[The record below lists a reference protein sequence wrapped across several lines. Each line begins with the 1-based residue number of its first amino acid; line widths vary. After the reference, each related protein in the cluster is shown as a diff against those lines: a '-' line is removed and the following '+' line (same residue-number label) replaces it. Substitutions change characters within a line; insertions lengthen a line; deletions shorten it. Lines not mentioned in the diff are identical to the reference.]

1 MSPQSSNPFSDP
13 PQPPPKNRQHRM
25 PSRPADLENAVVD
38 TVTINGRRMG
48 RSNTAALPPSKAPQ
62 LGPRSQSTDSTP
74 SDKQKLATP
83 KTKKKGSQHEDAIDR
98 LDITGFGPAM
108 FHHDGPFDACAP
120 SRNRHRT
127 KAPMMAWS
135 ADPAHADQSNSDSPY
150 PSPRKDLYPTA
161 YYEPPKN
168 KVDAIAE
175 AWGIHEPEPFEEFFA
190 GGGARGDTPASSIYN
205 GRDSHSKRKDGREAR
220 EAREA
225 YREYLNDQEARSRP
239 TRRRDIPPPQPIFV
253 ADAST
258 PSADIPPMGTSPSSP
273 GLPKRSKSLMHRIRK
288 MRDNPNVPVGSDY
301 ENTPSSPPAANGFE
315 RSRERPT
322 HRANNSFLGRFGSPK
337 PVSDNPLSEPFI
349 FIAPSN
355 GVVDKE
361 LPPPP
366 TDGYSPRENG
376 SAAYFEAGSSPGGG
390 LGRKTSLM
398 KKVGRVVRGRP

>member
-1 MSPQSSNPFSDP
+1 MSPQSANPFSDP
-13 PQPPPKNRQHRM
+13 PQPPPKSRHHRM
-25 PSRPADLENAVVD
+25 HSRPADLEKAVVD

-48 RSNTAALPPSKAPQ
+48 RSNTSAPPPSRVPQ

-74 SDKQKLATP
+74 SEKRRLATS
-83 KTKKKGSQHEDAIDR
+83 KAEKNDSQHADVIDR
-98 LDITGFGPAM
+98 LDITGVGLTM

-135 ADPAHADQSNSDSPY
+135 ADLSHADQTASDSPY
-150 PSPRKDLYPTA
+150 PSPRKDSYPNT
-161 YYEPPKN
+161 YYEPPKK

-175 AWGIHEPEPFEEFFA
+175 AWGTHEPEPFEEFFA
-190 GGGARGDTPASSIYN
+190 GGGTRGDTPASSIYN
-205 GRDSHSKRKDGREAR
+205 GKDSHAKRKQSR

-225 YREYLNDQEARSRP
+225 YREYLSEQEARSRP
-239 TRRRDIPPPQPIFV
+239 ARRRDIPPPQPIFV
-253 ADAST
+253 PDANT
-258 PSADIPPMGTSPSSP
+258 VPAATDIPPMGTSPSSP

-288 MRDNPNVPVGSDY
+288 MRDNPNVPVGTDY
-301 ENTPSSPPAANGFE
+301 EDVPSSPPAPIGIE

-322 HRANNSFLGRFGSPK
+322 HRSNNSFLGRFGSPK
-337 PVSDNPLSEPFI
+337 PTTDNPLSEPFI

-355 GVVDKE
+355 GTREKE

-366 TDGYSPRENG
+366 ADGYSPGDNG
-376 SAAYFEAGSSPGGG
+376 PGGYFEAGSPSGTG

>member
-1 MSPQSSNPFSDP
+1 MP
-13 PQPPPKNRQHRM
+13 P
-25 PSRPADLENAVVD
+25 RPADLENAVVD

-48 RSNTAALPPSKAPQ
+48 RSNTAALPPSKVPQ

-83 KTKKKGSQHEDAIDR
+83 RAKKKDSQHADVIDR
-98 LDITGFGPAM
+98 LDITGVGPAM

-135 ADPAHADQSNSDSPY
+135 ADQLASDGPY
-150 PSPRKDLYPTA
+150 PSPRKDSYPTA
-161 YYEPPKN
+161 YYEPPKK

-205 GRDSHSKRKDGREAR
+205 GKDSHNKRKDSR

-253 ADAST
+253 PDASS
-258 PSADIPPMGTSPSSP
+258 PSAEIPPQMGASPSSP
-273 GLPKRSKSLMHRIRK
+273 GLPKRSKSLMHRIRR

-301 ENTPSSPPAANGFE
+301 EEAPSSPPAPIGIE

-322 HRANNSFLGRFGSPK
+322 HRSNNSFLGRFGSPK
-337 PVSDNPLSEPFI
+337 PTSENPLSEPFI

-355 GVVDKE
+355 GPGEKD

-376 SAAYFEAGSSPGGG
+376 PAGYFEAGSSPGGG
-390 LGRKTSLM
+390 LRRKTSLM

>member
-1 MSPQSSNPFSDP
+1 MSPQSTNPFSDP
-13 PQPPPKNRQHRM
+13 PQPPPKSRHHRM
-25 PSRPADLENAVVD
+25 PNRPADLENAVVD

-48 RSNTAALPPSKAPQ
+48 RSNTAAHPPSTKVPQ

-83 KTKKKGSQHEDAIDR
+83 KAKKKGSQHADVIDR
-98 LDITGFGPAM
+98 LDFTV

-135 ADPAHADQSNSDSPY
+135 ADPSLADQIASDSPY
-150 PSPRKDLYPTA
+150 PSPRKDSYPTA
-161 YYEPPKN
+161 YYEPPKK

-205 GRDSHSKRKDGREAR
+205 GKDSHSKRKEGR

-225 YREYLNDQEARSRP
+225 YREFLNDQEARSRP

-253 ADAST
+253 PDTNA
-258 PSADIPPMGTSPSSP
+258 PPADIPPMGTSPSSP

-301 ENTPSSPPAANGFE
+301 EDSPSSPPATNGIE

-322 HRANNSFLGRFGSPK
+322 HRTNNSFLGRFGSPK
-337 PVSDNPLSEPFI
+337 PSSENPLSEPFI

-355 GVVDKE
+355 GTNEKD
-361 LPPPP
+361 LPAPP

-376 SAAYFEAGSSPGGG
+376 SGGYFEAGSSPGGG